1 MEQQLYTIP
10 KIELHCHL
18 DGSVS
23 IALLKQLALEQG
35 ISLNEQNLYVDQ
47 NCENLEQYL
56 RCFDEIQKVLQ
67 TADSLQRSVVD
78 VAAQA
83 VEDNVKYIEIRFA
96 PLFHMEQGLS
106 IDETIQAVVAGAKR
120 AMSQYDIKINILVCA
135 MRQHSNAV
143 NKDLFNH
150 VLQNDNTHIAGI
162 DFAGPEAAFPPERIE
177 EAAQYGVAK
186 GLNLTLHAGECG
198 CIHNVVESIKLGAK
212 RIGHGVA
219 INNDE
224 QVLAEVKAQ
233 QVLLEICPKSNIQTR
248 AIKDVAELN
257 LPYLVSQ
264 DIPFLINT
272 DNRTVTQTTLLAEYD
287 LLLKAQ
293 QLTME
298 DIANINKNA
307 VKHTFLSP
315 QEQEA
320 LRQKMK

>member
-23 IALLKQLALEQG
+23 IDLLKQLSLEQD
-35 ISLNEQNLYVDQ
+35 ISLNEHNLYVDQ

-96 PLFHMEQGLS
+96 PLFHMEKGLS
-106 IDETIQAVVAGAKR
+106 IDETIQAVVEGAKQ

-135 MRQHSNAV
+135 MRQHSHAV

-150 VLQNDNTHIAGI
+150 VLQGDSTHIAGI
-162 DFAGPEAAFPPERIE
+162 DFAGPEAAFPPEKIQ
-177 EAAQYGVAK
+177 EAAQYGVEK

-198 CIHNVVESIKLGAK
+198 CIHNVVQSIKLGAK

-219 INNDE
+219 INNDA
-224 QVLAEVKAQ
+224 QVLAEVKTQ
-233 QVLLEICPKSNIQTR
+233 QVLLEICPNSNIQTQ
-248 AIKDVAELN
+248 AIKDVRELN
-257 LPYLVSQ
+257 IPYLVSHG
-264 DIPFLINT
+264 IPFLINT

-287 LLLKAQ
+287 LLLESQ
-293 QLTME
+293 QLTMK
-298 DIANINKNA
+298 DIENINKHA
-307 VKHTFLSP
+307 VKHTFLTP
-315 QEQEA
+315 NEQEE
-320 LRQKMK
+320 LLQKMK